1 MTLQVMSCNNNYQK
15 ERSKKKKKKISLKKD
30 DLGGEIMRKSVE
42 LRAKSY
48 SYLIDDGSKGKNA

>member
-15 ERSKKKKKKISLKKD
+15 ERSKKKKISLKKD
-30 DLGGEIMRKSVE
+30 DLGGEIMRKSVG
-42 LRAKSY
+42 LRAKGY

>member
-15 ERSKKKKKKISLKKD
+15 ERSKKKKKISLKKD
-30 DLGGEIMRKSVE
+30 DLGGEIMRKSVG

>member
-15 ERSKKKKKKISLKKD
+15 ERAKKKKISLKKD
-30 DLGGEIMRKSVE
+30 DLGGEIMRKSVG

>member
-1 MTLQVMSCNNNYQK
+1 MSCNNNYQK
-15 ERSKKKKKKISLKKD
+15 EREKKKKISLKKD
-30 DLGGEIMRKSVE
+30 DLGGEIMRKSVG

>member
-1 MTLQVMSCNNNYQK
+1 MTLQAMSCNNNYQK
-15 ERSKKKKKKISLKKD
+15 ERAKKKKISLKKD
-30 DLGGEIMRKSVE
+30 DLGGEIMRKSVG